1 MVRPTEFD
9 RQKALVSAMDCF
21 WQHGYQA
28 AGMALLLKNMQ
39 ISRSSFYNSFGD
51 KRSLFIECAT
61 LYADK
66 ALQVF
71 TAITQSKQGVAAVR
85 QFLQLTLAAQ
95 TELVRQRGCLLV
107 NSVSELTGVDEV
119 LRADVLRVFCRIRE
133 AWKQQLQLDELTLE
147 AEEASEWI
155 FSLLLGWRLQS
166 QAGIDAHKLATQI
179 DWSLDQLELDK
190 QATPLL
196 SR

>member
-9 RQKALVSAMDCF
+9 RQQALSSAMDCF

-28 AGMALLLKNMQ
+28 AGMSLLLQEMA

-51 KRSLFIECAT
+51 KRSLFIECVT

-71 TAITQSKQGVAAVR
+71 RAISLSQQGLASVR
-85 QFLQLTLAAQ
+85 QFLQLTLASQ
-95 TELVRQRGCLLV
+95 TEVVRQRGCLLV
-107 NSVSELTGVDEV
+107 NSISELTGVDESLRTEV
-119 LRADVLRVFCRIRE
+119 LTVFRRIPD
-133 AWKQQLQLDELTLE
+133 AWKIQLKADSLTLS
-147 AEEASEWI
+147 AENAGDWI

-166 QAGIDAHKLATQI
+166 QAGIASENLSQQI
-179 DWSLDQLELDK
+179 DWSLDR
-190 QATPLL
+190 LL
-196 SR
+196 LGDSA